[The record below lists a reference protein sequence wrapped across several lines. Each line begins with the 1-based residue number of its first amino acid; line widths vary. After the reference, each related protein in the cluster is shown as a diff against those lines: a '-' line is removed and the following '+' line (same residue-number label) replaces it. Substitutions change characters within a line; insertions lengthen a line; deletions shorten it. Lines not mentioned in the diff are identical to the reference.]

1 MSQTLSESIN
11 IELDHPAPPFELED
25 IYGRKIRL
33 EDYRG
38 KKVFIGFFR
47 HAGCPFCNLRL
58 KLMQKMKEELAENNL
73 EMIYFF
79 ESRAER
85 LLESKFHQK
94 VNPIPIISDP
104 DKIWYQIYGVQE
116 SLSRSLLSHLT
127 EGIQTGI
134 KAALAGLPMS
144 YMKDKETIKTMPAE
158 FLLDENLILRKLHY
172 SAGLND
178 RMEVMDILKFAKG
191 N

>member
-1 MSQTLSESIN
+1 MSPTLNESIN
-11 IELDHPAPPFELED
+11 IALDHPAPLFELVD
-25 IYGRKIRL
+25 IYNRPIRL

-58 KLMQKMKEELAENNL
+58 KLMQKMKDELAENNL
-73 EMIYFF
+73 EMIFFF
-79 ESRAER
+79 ESTPER
-85 LLESKFHQK
+85 LLASKFHRK
-94 VNPIPIISDP
+94 VNPIPIISDSE
-104 DKIWYQIYGVQE
+104 KVWYQNYGVQE
-116 SLSRSLLSHLT
+116 SLGKALLSHLT
-127 EGIQTGI
+127 DGIQTGI
-134 KAALAGLPMS
+134 KAALAGLPMR

-158 FLLDENLILRKLHY
+158 FLLDENLTIRKLHY

-191 N
+191 E